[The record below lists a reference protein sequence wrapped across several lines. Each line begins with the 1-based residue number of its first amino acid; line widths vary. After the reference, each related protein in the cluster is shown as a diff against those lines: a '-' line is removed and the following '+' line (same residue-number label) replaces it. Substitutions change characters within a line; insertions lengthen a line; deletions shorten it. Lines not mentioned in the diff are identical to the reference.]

1 MGKEKTEEQVRGA
14 NRLNNHTCRTLQVA
28 SKVTVLPFINKV
40 FDVGYAKLE
49 LLPQYIS
56 KRSLFFLIHY
66 GRV

>member
-1 MGKEKTEEQVRGA
+1 MGKEKTEEQMRGA
-14 NRLNNHTCRTLQVA
+14 NRLKNYTCGTWQVA

-49 LLPQYIS
+49 LLLQYIS
-56 KRSLFFLIHY
+56 KRSLFFLTHY